1 MSGLETGRVV
11 LRIDDRE
18 TFKASAPHVS
28 RGVPERATPSLRLD
42 TAPAVQ
48 LIARDSFVAETA
60 TKIEQM
66 QATIRLLARDVGE
79 LTRKV
84 SDLNDIATQD
94 HRWHSFQE
102 SERRA
107 RETKLDETL
116 RCCRDLKA
124 RLDRIE
130 PRAGGDYHAYNSFEA
145 VSRKL
150 AELEHFRDEAQ
161 RVERKVT
168 LRAWLFCG
176 AMVMAASIIVAS
188 HVLAG

>member
-1 MSGLETGRVV
+1 VSGLERGRVV
-11 LRIDDRE
+11 LRIEDRE
-18 TFKASAPHVS
+18 SLAPSLPLVT
-28 RGVPERATPSLRLD
+28 RNGAERAAPSLRFEA
-42 TAPAVQ
+42 APAVQ
-48 LIARDSFVAETA
+48 LVGRDSFVAETA
-60 TKIEQM
+60 TKLEQL
-66 QATIRLLARDVGE
+66 QASLRIMSREVTE

-84 SDLNDIATQD
+84 AELHDTATQD
-94 HRWHSFQE
+94 HRWHAFQE

-107 RETKLDETL
+107 RETKFDETL

-130 PRAGGDYHAYNSFEA
+130 PRTGGDYHAYNSFEA

-150 AELEHFRDEAQ
+150 AELEHFRDEAR

-176 AMVMAASIIVAS
+176 AMVLAASIIVTS